1 MLGGKSDPKTAG
13 FGRYV
18 FLAYA
23 LAALA
28 MVCWSGNW
36 VVGRAVRTDI
46 SPLGLNFW
54 RWSVATLV
62 LLPFALSQARR
73 DWHIARKSW
82 RLVTALGA
90 TGAALFHSMIYVGL
104 RATEAVNALLLNSV
118 APIIVIVIAWAMFRD
133 TITRRQVVGISISFL
148 GAVILVSRGE
158 AAALATLRFNSG
170 DLWVLSALLVW
181 GIYSNLLKRRPA
193 QLGGLSLLLYIS
205 VVGVALMLPA
215 YLWELAAGGRLT
227 LNAGTIASIAYTGVF
242 ASVVAFLCFNAAVA
256 RIGPIVTSFFLHLM
270 PVFGGVM
277 AIVFLGESLHLYHLT
292 GFAVV
297 LCGIYLSTSRTAPRT
312 APSRS

>member
-1 MLGGKSDPKTAG
+1 
-13 FGRYV
+13 
-18 FLAYA
+18 
-23 LAALA
+23 

-36 VVGRAVRTDI
+36 VVGRAGRAEI
-46 SPLGLNFW
+46 PPLGLNFW
-54 RWSVATLV
+54 RWTVATLV

-73 DWHIARKSW
+73 DWRIAREHWK
-82 RLVTALGA
+82 LVTALGA

-118 APIIVIVIAWAMFRD
+118 GPIIVIIVAWALFRD
-133 TITRRQVVGISISFL
+133 TITRRQALGIAISFL
-148 GAVILVSRGE
+148 GAVVLVSRGE
-158 AAALATLRFNSG
+158 LAALAALRLNSG

-181 GIYSNLLKRRPA
+181 GVYSNLLQRRPA
-193 QLGGLSLLLYIS
+193 RLGGLSLLLYMNVI
-205 VVGVALMLPA
+205 GVALMLPA
-215 YLWELAAGGRLT
+215 YLWELSSGERLT
-227 LNAGTIASIAYTGVF
+227 LSASTLASIAYTGVF
-242 ASVVAFLCFNAAVA
+242 ASIIGFLCYNAAVA

-277 AIVFLGESLHLYHLT
+277 AIVFLGEILHLYHMV

-297 LCGIYLSTSRTAPRT
+297 LCGIYLSTSQT

>member
-1 MLGGKSDPKTAG
+1 MAGGNPDSKIAG
-13 FGRYV
+13 FGGYLL
-18 FLAYA
+18 LAYA

-36 VVGRAVRTDI
+36 VVGRAVCAEI
-46 SPLGLNFW
+46 PPLGLNFW

-73 DWHIARKSW
+73 DWHIARQHWK
-82 RLVTALGA
+82 LVTALGA

-118 APIIVIVIAWAMFRD
+118 GPIIVIVIAWAAFRD
-133 TITRRQVVGISISFL
+133 TITRRQSLGISISFL
-148 GAVILVSRGE
+148 GAIVLVSRGE
-158 AAALATLRFNSG
+158 VAALAALQFNAG

-181 GIYSNLLKRRPA
+181 GVYSNLLKRRPP

-205 VVGVALMLPA
+205 VIGVALMLPA
-215 YLWELAAGGRLT
+215 YLWELSRGETLT
-227 LNAGTIASIAYTGVF
+227 VTASTLASIGYTGIF
-242 ASVVAFLCFNAAVA
+242 ASIVAFLCYNAAVA
-256 RIGPIVTSFFLHLM
+256 RIGPVVTSFFLHLM

-277 AIVFLGESLHLYHLT
+277 AIVFLGESLHPYHLV

-297 LCGIYLSTSRTAPRT
+297 LCGIYLSTSRTAP
-312 APSRS
+312 SRP

>member
-1 MLGGKSDPKTAG
+1 MPGPRSESKVAG
-13 FGRYV
+13 FGGYV
-18 FLAYA
+18 LLAYA

-36 VVGRAVRTDI
+36 VVGRAVRAEI
-46 SPLGLNFW
+46 PPLGLNFW
-54 RWSVATLV
+54 RWTVATLV

-73 DWHIARKSW
+73 DWHIAREHWK
-82 RLVTALGA
+82 LVTALGA

-118 APIIVIVIAWAMFRD
+118 GPIIVIVIAWALFRD
-133 TITRRQVVGISISFL
+133 TITRRQALGISISFL

-158 AAALATLRFNSG
+158 AAALAAFRLNSG

-181 GIYSNLLKRRPA
+181 GVYSNLLKRRPA
-193 QLGGLSLLLYIS
+193 RLGGLSLLLYMN
-205 VVGVALMLPA
+205 VVGVTLMLPA
-215 YLWELAAGGRLT
+215 YLWELSNGERLT
-227 LNAGTIASIAYTGVF
+227 LSASTLASIAYTGVF
-242 ASVVAFLCFNAAVA
+242 ASVIAFLCYNAAVA
-256 RIGPIVTSFFLHLM
+256 RIGPVVTSFFLHLM

-277 AIVFLGESLHLYHLT
+277 AIVFLGESLHLYHMA

-297 LCGIYLSTSRTAPRT
+297 LCGIYLSTSRTTPR
-312 APSRS
+312 RS